1 MTEAGQR
8 NLKLLIAGGGTG
20 GHVFPAL
27 AIAREWMSRGAERE
41 VVFVGTQRGIEARL
55 VPEAG
60 FPLETIR
67 SAGLKGIGGMKLA
80 RNVAKL
86 VPAMWDSFAILRR
99 HKFAAALGVGGYAA
113 GPVMLAAVLRGLP
126 TVVFEPNAEPGFTNR
141 VLARM
146 ATRIATAYEAPTKL
160 WGRKATLTGI
170 PVRPEFFA
178 IAAARAGRAVSYP
191 DYRRQPGRARHQPHA
206 GGLRGPAGRAKKSHL
221 HRSPDRRTRL

>member
-27 AIAREWMSRGAERE
+27 AVAREWMTRGQERK

-67 SAGLKGIGGMKLA
+67 SAGLKGIGGMKFA
-80 RNVAKL
+80 RNLAKL
-86 VPAMWDSFAILRR
+86 APAMWDSFAILRR

-126 TVVFEPNAEPGFTNR
+126 TVDPRKNAPNS
-141 VLARM
+141 
-146 ATRIATAYEAPTKL
+146 TAN
-160 WGRKATLTGI
+160 
-170 PVRPEFFA
+170 
-178 IAAARAGRAVSYP
+178 SC
-191 DYRRQPGRARHQPHA
+191 
-206 GGLRGPAGRAKKSHL
+206 
-221 HRSPDRRTRL
+221 